1 MKGFSCVSNQLKKS
15 LSETLTIFYPL
26 GGRRGDYFS
35 IDCNDEGA
43 IYMEASVNISMGE
56 FLNPPKLEFL
66 NQLLPC
72 EPNKCHS
79 YQEVLP
85 QLLVQVNLFQ
95 CGGIAIGLCNLHILL
110 DAYSCSAFL
119 KTWFAIC
126 KGSKEEIS
134 WPDFFSASS
143 FFPPRNTFGVRAGM
157 LNINKDSNVE
167 AKCTT
172 RRFMFDSKIIN
183 ELKAMSTSDDTE
195 PTRYQIVSSFIC
207 KHMIVACM
215 NGSCDQTR
223 PVVALHVVDM
233 RKRMGEPFSKG
244 SIGNLLWPA
253 LVLLEDVNK
262 NTNIIDLVRVLEKEL
277 GKLTKEL
284 FLKVQNDPDFLWSD
298 ECAQLM
304 LEGIATQNPITL
316 VFTSWANMGFDKVDF
331 GSGKPLW
338 LAQRGGN
345 VDTKDDDA
353 DLRIDLSQEGEDNG
367 RPSMKTIGPLIRS
380 MVKRIE

>member
-1 MKGFSCVSNQLKKS
+1 
-15 LSETLTIFYPL
+15 
-26 GGRRGDYFS
+26 
-35 IDCNDEGA
+35 
-43 IYMEASVNISMGE
+43 MEE

-72 EPNKCHS
+72 EPNKCHPH
-79 YQEVLP
+79 QEVLP

-119 KTWFAIC
+119 KTWSSIC

-143 FFPPRNTFGVRAGM
+143 SFPPRNTFGVRAGM

-172 RRFMFDSKIIN
+172 RRFLFDSKATN
-183 ELKAMSTSDDTE
+183 DLKAMLTSDDTK
-195 PTRYQIVSSFIC
+195 PTRYQVVSSFIC
-207 KHMIVACM
+207 KHMVIACTEEP
-215 NGSCDQTR
+215 CDKAR
-223 PVVALHVVDM
+223 PMVALHVVDM

-253 LVLLEDVNK
+253 LVLFEDINK
-262 NTNIIDLVRVLEKEL
+262 NTNVGDLVRGLKEGL

-284 FLKVQNDPDFLWSD
+284 FLKVQNDPSFLWSD

-304 LEGIATQNPITL
+304 LEDVAIKNPITL
-316 VFTSWANMGFDKVDF
+316 VFTSWANMGFSEVDF
-331 GSGKPLW
+331 GRGKPLW
-338 LAQRGGN
+338 LAQRGG
-345 VDTKDDDA
+345 TKETIPNTVVLMETKEGMEAWVTMAEKHIDILENDMEFLQFALLNPSVSNISFFPLELKNGKKNEIDKLFYTEES
-353 DLRIDLSQEGEDNG
+353 DLRYWLDD
-367 RPSMKTIGPLIRS
+367 
-380 MVKRIE
+380 